1 MSDVDLSHGKPVIF
15 GLIARFTR
23 RELRGR
29 LKGFRIFVACIA
41 LGVAA
46 IAAVGSVSHAMRDTI
61 ASQGREIL
69 GADVSFA
76 LVSRRAN
83 EAERH
88 WITTLGQ
95 TSEIASLR
103 GLARRADT
111 GPTDGSTQ
119 DQGPGQVLV
128 EVKAIDAAYPLFG
141 VVTAEGAPDWRGKLA
156 RQPDGTF
163 GALME
168 RSLSDRLGV
177 KVGDRITLGRAI
189 VTLTGI
195 LTNEPDKLSIGIGFG
210 PRLMIALPAL
220 DDTGLVQPGSL
231 VRWTYRVAL
240 ASENATN
247 ARIEAIKSEAAKR
260 FPEAGWELRTR
271 NDASPGL
278 LANIENFASFLTL
291 VGLTALV
298 VGGVG
303 VANAI
308 RAFVETKRDT
318 IAILKCLG
326 ASGGLIFAIYGTQV
340 AAVALVG
347 VLIGL
352 IGGVALTAL
361 AATFLSGFLPIDASN
376 PVFPSELA
384 LASVYGLLTA
394 ATFALPPLGRTHDMR
409 PAALFRDGVSPDR
422 IRPRWRYL
430 AATVAAAL
438 TLVAVAILTAPDRA
452 LAGGYLVATAG
463 VFVALRVIAFLV
475 AVLARRL
482 PRLPTSELRLAI
494 ANLHRPGSATASV
507 LLSLGLGLTLM
518 VSLSLIDTNLRA
530 QLGSQLPKTVPS
542 FFFLDITGDDLP
554 PFTAAIHKHA
564 PDATFESVPML
575 RGRIVGIKGEPAE
588 KLQVPPRAAFLLKS
602 DRGITY
608 AAALPKNSTLVDGT
622 WWPERYD
629 GDPLVSIERQLADDL
644 NLHIGDHLTV
654 NVLGRDL
661 DTTVANIRKVEWS
674 SFGINFFMVFSPNTF
689 EGAPISHLATVA
701 FPAGTPDKVEYK
713 LLADVARDFPTITA
727 IRVKDQLKTVDD
739 LIGRL
744 ATGVAAAAS
753 VSILTAILVL
763 AGAFAASQ
771 ERRIYVA
778 VILKTLGAT
787 RARII
792 TALTLEFIV
801 LGLIAA
807 LVALA
812 AGSLAAWVVIARV
825 MHLSFELSPTVAVTA
840 VAAALLVTLLMGLA
854 NTALAL
860 NRNATAVLRS
870 R

>member
-1 MSDVDLSHGKPVIF
+1 MSDGEVSLGKPNVLA
-15 GLIARFTR
+15 LIARFTR

-29 LKGFRIFVACIA
+29 LRGFRIFVACIA

-83 EAERH
+83 EAERQ
-88 WITTLGQ
+88 WIATLGR

-103 GLARRADT
+103 ALARRADDK
-111 GPTDGSTQ
+111 PTD
-119 DQGPGQVLV
+119 DAALNQVLV
-128 EVKAIDAAYPLFG
+128 EVKAVDSAYPLFG
-141 VVTAEGAPDWRGKLA
+141 AVTAEGEPAWRAKLA
-156 RQPDGTF
+156 KQPDGTF

-177 KVGDRITLGRAI
+177 KVGDRITLGRANL
-189 VTLTGI
+189 TLTGI
-195 LTNEPDKLSIGIGFG
+195 LTSEPDKLSIGIGFG
-210 PRLMIALPAL
+210 PRLMIATPAL
-220 DDTGLVQPGSL
+220 DETRLVQPGSL
-231 VRWTYRVAL
+231 VRWTWRVAL
-240 ASENATN
+240 PPDNATN
-247 ARIEAIKSEAAKR
+247 ARIEAIKIEAGKR
-260 FPEAGWELRTR
+260 FPEAGWEIRTR

-291 VGLTALV
+291 VGLTALI

-326 ASGGLIFAIYGTQV
+326 ASGNLVFAIYGV
-340 AAVALVG
+340 EVFAVALIG
-347 VLIGL
+347 VVIGL

-361 AATFLSGFLPIDASN
+361 AATFLSGFLPIEASN
-376 PVFPSELA
+376 PIFPSELA
-384 LASVYGLLTA
+384 LASLYGLLTA

-409 PAALFRDGVSPDR
+409 PAALFRDGISPEH
-422 IRPRWRYL
+422 IRPRWRYM
-430 AATVAAAL
+430 AATVAAAI

-452 LAGGYLVATAG
+452 LASWYLVATAG
-463 VFVALRVIAFLV
+463 VFVALRVIAVLV
-475 AVLARRL
+475 AFIARRL

-518 VSLSLIDTNLRA
+518 VSLSLIDANLRA

-542 FFFLDITGDDLP
+542 FFFLDITGDELA
-554 PFTAAIHKHA
+554 PFTATIHKNA

-608 AAALPKNSTLVDGT
+608 AASLPKNSTLIGGN
-622 WWPERYD
+622 WWPETYD
-629 GDPLVSIERQLADDL
+629 GEPLVSIERQLSEDL
-644 NLHIGDHLTV
+644 NLHIDDHLTV

-661 DTTVANIRKVEWS
+661 EAKVANIRKVEWS

-689 EGAPISHLATVA
+689 DGAPISHLATVA
-701 FPAGTPDKVEYK
+701 FPPGTPDKAEYK
-713 LLADVARDFPTITA
+713 LLADVAHDFPTITA

-753 VSILTAILVL
+753 VAILTAILVL

-792 TALTLEFIV
+792 TALTLEFVV
-801 LGLIAA
+801 LGFIAA

-812 AGSLAAWVVIARV
+812 AGSLAAWVVIAHV
-825 MHLSFELSPTVAVTA
+825 MHLSFELSGTVAGIAV
-840 VAAALLVTLLMGLA
+840 VAALVVTLLMGLA

-860 NRNATAVLRS
+860 NKNAAAALRS

>member
-1 MSDVDLSHGKPVIF
+1 MSDTAPSLDNPNVLA
-15 GLIARFTR
+15 LIARFTQ

-29 LKGFRIFVACIA
+29 LRGFRIFVACIA

-46 IAAVGSVSHAMRDTI
+46 IAAVGSVSHAIRDTI

-76 LVSRRAN
+76 LVSRRAS
-83 EAERH
+83 EAERQ
-88 WITTLGQ
+88 WIATLGK

-103 GLARRADT
+103 ALARHDDDK
-111 GPTDGSTQ
+111 PTDNAALK
-119 DQGPGQVLV
+119 QVLV
-128 EVKAIDAAYPLFG
+128 EVKAVDSAYPLFG
-141 VVTAEGAPDWRGKLA
+141 SVTAEGEPDWRAKLA
-156 RQPDGTF
+156 KQADGTF

-177 KVGDRITLGRAI
+177 KVGDRITLGRA
-189 VTLTGI
+189 TLMLTGI

-210 PRLMIALPAL
+210 PRLMIATAAL
-220 DDTGLVQPGSL
+220 DETRLVQPGSL

-240 ASENATN
+240 PLDDAST
-247 ARIEAIKSEAAKR
+247 ARIEAIKTEAAKR
-260 FPEAGWELRTR
+260 FPEAGWEIRTR

-291 VGLTALV
+291 VGLTALI

-326 ASGGLIFAIYGTQV
+326 ASGNLVFAIYGTQV
-340 AAVALVG
+340 AAVALLG
-347 VLIGL
+347 VIIGL

-361 AATFLSGFLPIDASN
+361 AATFLSGFLPIDATN
-376 PVFPSELA
+376 PIFPSELA
-384 LASVYGLLTA
+384 LASLYGLLIA

-409 PAALFRDGVSPDR
+409 PAALFRDGISPER
-422 IRPRWRYL
+422 IRPRWRYII
-430 AATVAAAL
+430 ATVAAAL
-438 TLVAVAILTAPDRA
+438 TLVAVAIVTAPDRT
-452 LAGGYLVATAG
+452 LAGGYLLATTG
-463 VFVALRVIAFLV
+463 VFVALRVIAALV
-475 AVLARRL
+475 GVIARHL

-542 FFFLDITGDDLP
+542 FFFLDITGDELA
-554 PFTAAIHKHA
+554 PFTAAIHKQA

-588 KLQVPPRAAFLLKS
+588 KVQVPPRAAFLLKS

-608 AAALPKNSTLVDGT
+608 AADLPKNSTLIDGK
-622 WWPERYD
+622 WWPDNYD
-629 GDPLVSIERQLADDL
+629 GEPLVSIERQLSEDL

-661 DTTVANIRKVEWS
+661 EAKVANVRKVEWS

-689 EGAPISHLATVA
+689 DGAPISHLATVA
-701 FPAGTPDKVEYK
+701 FPPGTPDKTEYK
-713 LLADVARDFPTITA
+713 LLADVAHDFPTITA

-753 VSILTAILVL
+753 VAILTAILVL

-792 TALTLEFIV
+792 TALTLEFVV

-825 MHLSFELSPTVAVTA
+825 MHLSFEFSGTVAGIA

-860 NRNATAVLRS
+860 NRNAAAALRS